1 MEILYSIIIPH
12 KDIPCLLQ
20 RCLDSIPPR
29 DDVQIIVADDD
40 SSPDVVDFAHFPGSD
55 RADVEIL
62 FTKEGRGA
70 GYARN
75 CGLARAKGRWLVFAD
90 ADDFF
95 LPGFLNV
102 LDTYRNTDYDLI
114 TFRAETVDSD
124 TLAPVPSRQVHNGK
138 IAEDMDLEI
147 LKYRN
152 DVPWAKMVSAEL
164 VRRYRICFDET
175 VAANDAMFAAY
186 VDYHARKV
194 AGMFR
199 VCLLCHSQKRFIA
212 VWSAVRHSSC
222 PCKGCLP
229 LQPLFAGYRA

>member
-20 RCLDSIPPR
+20 RCLDSIPSR

-152 DVPWAKMVSAEL
+152 DVPWAKMVLSL
-164 VRRYRICFDET
+164 I
-175 VAANDAMFAAY
+175 
-186 VDYHARKV
+186 H
-194 AGMFR
+194 
-199 VCLLCHSQKRFIA
+199 I
-212 VWSAVRHSSC
+212 
-222 PCKGCLP
+222 
-229 LQPLFAGYRA
+229 

>member
-20 RCLDSIPPR
+20 RCLDFIPSR

-55 RADVEIL
+55 RTDVEIL

-124 TLAPVPSRQVHNGK
+124 TLAPVPSRQIHNGK
-138 IAEDMDLEI
+138 IAEAGVLLTNSFRDFISGDMISGLLHFSEAI
-147 LKYRN
+147 ITA
-152 DVPWAKMVSAEL
+152 V
-164 VRRYRICFDET
+164 C
-175 VAANDAMFAAY
+175 
-186 VDYHARKV
+186 V
-194 AGMFR
+194 AGG
-199 VCLLCHSQKRFIA
+199 FIIA
-212 VWSAVRHSSC
+212 IILTGGS
-222 PCKGCLP
+222 L
-229 LQPLFAGYRA
+229 

>member
-55 RADVEIL
+55 RTDVEIL

-124 TLAPVPSRQVHNGK
+124 TLAPVPSRQVYNGK
-138 IAEDMDLEI
+138 IAEDMDLSLI
-147 LKYRN
+147 H
-152 DVPWAKMVSAEL
+152 
-164 VRRYRICFDET
+164 I
-175 VAANDAMFAAY
+175 
-186 VDYHARKV
+186 
-194 AGMFR
+194 
-199 VCLLCHSQKRFIA
+199 
-212 VWSAVRHSSC
+212 
-222 PCKGCLP
+222 
-229 LQPLFAGYRA
+229 

>member
-55 RADVEIL
+55 RTDVEIL

-95 LPGFLNV
+95 LPGFLNRIGFGSNSSPGFFSGHFAV
-102 LDTYRNTDYDLI
+102 MCLI
-114 TFRAETVDSD
+114 RIPALET
-124 TLAPVPSRQVHNGK
+124 L
-138 IAEDMDLEI
+138 
-147 LKYRN
+147 
-152 DVPWAKMVSAEL
+152 
-164 VRRYRICFDET
+164 
-175 VAANDAMFAAY
+175 
-186 VDYHARKV
+186 
-194 AGMFR
+194 
-199 VCLLCHSQKRFIA
+199 
-212 VWSAVRHSSC
+212 
-222 PCKGCLP
+222 
-229 LQPLFAGYRA
+229 